1 MVQVVAQEE
10 ERERLINLSMER
22 LAAEELNHNHSN
34 NEDCPRVLV
43 G

>member
-1 MVQVVAQEE
+1 MVVQVEE

-22 LAAEELNHNHSN
+22 HAAEELNHNHNN
-34 NEDCPRVLV
+34 NEDCRRVLV

>member
-1 MVQVVAQEE
+1 MVVQVE

-22 LAAEELNHNHSN
+22 HAAEELNHNN